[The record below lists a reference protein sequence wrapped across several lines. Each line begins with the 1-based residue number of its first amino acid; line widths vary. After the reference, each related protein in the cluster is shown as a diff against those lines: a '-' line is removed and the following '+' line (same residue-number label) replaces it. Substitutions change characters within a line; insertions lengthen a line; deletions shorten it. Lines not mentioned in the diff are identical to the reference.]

1 MSNYKTVF
9 FTLGILQIILGIS
22 MVFPIIIQ
30 IIFDE
35 LDSSFIGA
43 SLITIIFG
51 TLFFLSNLDHDK
63 KLSLQ
68 NAFLLTALSWLSIA
82 VFSSLPFIFS
92 NLNLSI
98 TDSFFE
104 SMSGITT
111 TGSTIITDL
120 NSSPKAILLW
130 RALLQ
135 WLGGIGII
143 VMAITLMPIMN
154 VGGMQLFKVSSSDA
168 SEKILPK
175 TKEITLRLILIY
187 LILTFLCSFFY
198 NIFGMEF
205 FDSLTHSMT
214 TIATGGF
221 SNYNESIGYF
231 NNIKI
236 EIISMVFII
245 LGSIPFISYIKFLS
259 GKKNIFYTDTQI
271 KSFIKIIFYSIV
283 ILFFYL
289 TIFNKSF
296 SDVSLRSISFNVI
309 SILTGTGYVTQNF
322 DDWGSFPLIYFL
334 ILMFIGGCAGSTACG
349 IKIFRVQILYLF
361 LKNQLKKII
370 YPRGIFII
378 KYDNNN
384 VNEKFMASIIAFIYL
399 YIIIFF
405 IITTMLSLSGLDF
418 TTSISGAATSI
429 SNVGPGLGE
438 LIGPN
443 NDPGAT
449 FDTTCPW
456 RCIGGNTSFSDQDCE
471 EDDAGI
477 YTAVG
482 HAQYDGWCHA
492 DSDSPAVIIP
502 TTSSYCCEWETD
514 FEEYEDGQFLY
525 GTCKE
530 YNDGFDGIQKNTSKK
545 ISFDNNNLNNSL
557 FFKSQIILYENPKEV
572 DQGYIDT
579 IDYTNTA
586 IIISHTNLT
595 SGSRIKKYFDTHKF
609 YILNILYHLQ

>member
-22 MVFPIIIQ
+22 MIFPIIIQ

-198 NIFGMEF
+198 NICGMKF

-236 EIISMVFII
+236 EIISMIFII
-245 LGSIPFISYIKFLS
+245 LGSIPFIAYIKFLS

-271 KSFIKIIFYSIV
+271 KSFIKIIFYSIL
-283 ILFFYL
+283 ILFIYL

-296 SDVSLRSISFNVI
+296 SDASLRSISFNVI

-322 DDWGSFPLIYFL
+322 DNWGSFPLIYFL

-405 IITTMLSLSGLDF
+405 IITAMLTLSGLDF

-443 NDPGAT
+443 
-449 FDTTCPW
+449 
-456 RCIGGNTSFSDQDCE
+456 GNFSQLPDFSKWILSFGMILGRLE
-471 EDDAGI
+471 LFAI
-477 YTAVG
+477 LVL
-482 HAQYDGWCHA
+482 
-492 DSDSPAVIIP
+492 
-502 TTSSYCCEWETD
+502 
-514 FEEYEDGQFLY
+514 FLP
-525 GTCKE
+525 
-530 YNDGFDGIQKNTSKK
+530 
-545 ISFDNNNLNNSL
+545 SFWV
-557 FFKSQIILYENPKEV
+557 K
-572 DQGYIDT
+572 
-579 IDYTNTA
+579 
-586 IIISHTNLT
+586 
-595 SGSRIKKYFDTHKF
+595 
-609 YILNILYHLQ
+609 

>member
-198 NIFGMEF
+198 NICGMKF

-236 EIISMVFII
+236 EIISMIFII
-245 LGSIPFISYIKFLS
+245 LGSIPFIAYIKFLS

-271 KSFIKIIFYSIV
+271 KSFIKIIFYSIL
-283 ILFFYL
+283 ILFIYL

-322 DDWGSFPLIYFL
+322 DNWGSFPLIYFL

-405 IITTMLSLSGLDF
+405 IITAMLTLSGLDF

-443 NDPGAT
+443 
-449 FDTTCPW
+449 
-456 RCIGGNTSFSDQDCE
+456 GNFSQLPDFSKWVLSFGMILGRLE
-471 EDDAGI
+471 LFAI
-477 YTAVG
+477 LVL
-482 HAQYDGWCHA
+482 
-492 DSDSPAVIIP
+492 
-502 TTSSYCCEWETD
+502 
-514 FEEYEDGQFLY
+514 FLP
-525 GTCKE
+525 
-530 YNDGFDGIQKNTSKK
+530 
-545 ISFDNNNLNNSL
+545 SFW
-557 FFKSQIILYENPKEV
+557 Q
-572 DQGYIDT
+572 
-579 IDYTNTA
+579 
-586 IIISHTNLT
+586 
-595 SGSRIKKYFDTHKF
+595 R
-609 YILNILYHLQ
+609 